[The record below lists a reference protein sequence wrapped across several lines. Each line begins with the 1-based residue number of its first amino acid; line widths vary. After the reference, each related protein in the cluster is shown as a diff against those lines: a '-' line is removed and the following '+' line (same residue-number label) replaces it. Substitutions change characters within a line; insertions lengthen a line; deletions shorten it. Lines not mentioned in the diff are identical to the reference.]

1 MIKALMAAIALLSLA
16 ACGDRPRPTSASA
29 PSLPATR
36 SFSIISEQADPAA
49 GSTNVIIKFPKATL
63 PEQVKAAAESLV
75 ASRRADYR
83 RVTVKSFLEGS
94 DLNGVPFAISRTENG
109 AVDTVFNAAAGGSVR
124 IPTH

>member
-1 MIKALMAAIALLSLA
+1 MIKALIAAIALLSLA
-16 ACGDRPRPTSASA
+16 ACGGAQRPTGAGA
-29 PSLPATR
+29 TSLPAAQ
-36 SFSIISEQADPAA
+36 SFSIISEQADPVA

-63 PEQVKAAAESLV
+63 PGQVKAAAESLV

-94 DLNGVPFAISRTENG
+94 DLNGVPFAVSRVEND
-109 AVDTVFNAAAGGSVR
+109 AVDTVFNATPGGSVR